1 MRMQWLPGSRFPSPR
16 EPGYEARYL
25 VVLDKTI
32 SIILLLLHVITNIFN
47 FMT

>member
-16 EPGYEARYL
+16 EPGYEARYI

-32 SIILLLLHVITNIFN
+32 SIIILTTLVITN
-47 FMT
+47 TL